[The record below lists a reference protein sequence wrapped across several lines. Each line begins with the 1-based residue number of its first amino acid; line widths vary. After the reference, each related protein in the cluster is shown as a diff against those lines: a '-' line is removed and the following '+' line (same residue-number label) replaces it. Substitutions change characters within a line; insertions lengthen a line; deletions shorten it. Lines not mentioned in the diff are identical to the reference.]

1 MGVHFAINMDA
12 SGHKQPYDRLGRVH
26 FWLTRCVK
34 VECSM
39 PQASLLLFSIM
50 LMIASSS
57 SVGLARR
64 DGDTAP
70 GESVP
75 EARR

>member
-26 FWLTRCVK
+26 FCLVRCLK

-39 PQASLLLFSIM
+39 PRASLLLFSIM
-50 LMIASSS
+50 LVIASSS
-57 SVGLARR
+57 SVRLARR